1 MIGAPDFDFFFFFIA
16 NLSGVHKFYF
26 SLRILTN
33 SSASLDS
40 IKTVEDGEIDFDS
53 DVMEIEIS
61 PNESLENNDFDTTLQ
76 KNKNKKQKIKR
87 KNRKQRKVSFFNNA
101 CCTNKQ

>member
-1 MIGAPDFDFFFFFIA
+1 MIGAPDFDFFFFF
-16 NLSGVHKFYF
+16 HCKFIRC
-26 SLRILTN
+26 SQILFFFTYTN